1 MTSQPQRV
9 WYVAYGSNVNEQ
21 RFLRYLLG
29 DSDHVGA
36 RDATPPRR
44 SKWTTAPL
52 QLRFAGE
59 SQRWGGGV
67 CFVDPDPLATAY
79 VRAWDITAQQFED
92 VFAQEN
98 RRAIG
103 EPFHW
108 PTVMH
113 SATMIG
119 TSWYAQILP
128 VQLPSIA
135 DDQPALTFTWTTRF
149 PLNAPAPAYRDT
161 ITSGLADHPDL
172 SPVHIADYLNAS
184 IEAEHP

>member
-1 MTSQPQRV
+1 VISKPQRV

-21 RFLRYLLG
+21 RFLRYLVG

-44 SKWTTAPL
+44 SRWTTAAL

-67 CFVDPDPLATAY
+67 CFVDPDPSATAY
-79 VRAWDITAQQFED
+79 VRAWDITAEQFED

-98 RRAIG
+98 RRALG
-103 EPFHW
+103 EPFDW
-108 PTVMH
+108 PAAMQ
-113 SATMIG
+113 G
-119 TSWYAQILP
+119 TTASGASWYGQILP
-128 VQLPSIA
+128 VDLPFVD

-149 PLNAPAPAYRDT
+149 PLNTPASAYRDT
-161 ITSGLADHPDL
+161 ISAGLADHPDL
-172 SPVHIADYLNAS
+172 SPAETNAYLDAS
-184 IEAEHP
+184 VA

>member
-1 MTSQPQRV
+1 MISKPLRV

-21 RFLRYLLG
+21 RFLRYLEG

-36 RDATPPRR
+36 RDATAPRR
-44 SKWTTAPL
+44 SRWATVPL

-67 CFVDPDPLATAY
+67 CFVDPDPDATAY
-79 VRAWDITAQQFED
+79 VRAWDITAEQFED

-103 EPFHW
+103 EPFDW
-108 PTVMH
+108 PAAMAGTT
-113 SATMIG
+113 AIG
-119 TSWYAQILP
+119 ASWYSQILP
-128 VQLPSIA
+128 VDLPSVTA
-135 DDQPALTFTWTTRF
+135 SQPALTFTWTTRF

-161 ITSGLADHPDL
+161 ISQGLADHPDL
-172 SPVHIADYLNAS
+172 SPARIDAYRDCCTHR
-184 IEAEHP
+184 